1 MKDVA
6 LFAWAASLA
15 IISLSEGISGYS
27 AISEGYAFALRS
39 FINAFFSSYIDV
51 KTRIALKDRMKP
63 TNIVQGSGHPEPK
76 FVAAALRLVSHS
88 SSDSPVGHLP

>member
-15 IISLSEGISGYS
+15 IISLSERVSGYS

-51 KTRIALKDRMKP
+51 RTRIALKDRLKP
-63 TNIVQGSGHPEPK
+63 TLSKARGTQNLNSSP
-76 FVAAALRLVSHS
+76 LRCA
-88 SSDSPVGHLP
+88 